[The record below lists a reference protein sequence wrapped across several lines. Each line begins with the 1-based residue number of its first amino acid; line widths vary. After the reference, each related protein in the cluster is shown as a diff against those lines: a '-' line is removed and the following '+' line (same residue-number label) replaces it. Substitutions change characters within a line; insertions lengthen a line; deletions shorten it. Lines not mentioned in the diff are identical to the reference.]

1 MIYMLL
7 LFSSI
12 LLGACVR
19 DIIDDVPV
27 PDEDNEIDKNKG
39 FSGKSNK
46 SIIDLKEEADYLISK
61 FESDKSDIEIL
72 KELELCEKE
81 LKDIYKH
88 VLGFLLEMVRE
99 DDPYGDHSDLEN
111 MFFKELG
118 IFQN

>member
-1 MIYMLL
+1 MEFLENKNRKL
-7 LFSSI
+7 QDKLNKVEE
-12 LLGACVR
+12 A
-19 DIIDDVPV
+19 
-27 PDEDNEIDKNKG
+27 NE
-39 FSGKSNK
+39 
-46 SIIDLKEEADYLISK
+46 DLK
-61 FESDKSDIEIL
+61 
-72 KELELCEKE
+72 KE

>member
-1 MIYMLL
+1 MGKCQKNIEAARRITVMQYLETYHPGEL
-7 LFSSI
+7 
-12 LLGACVR
+12 VR
-19 DIIDDVPV
+19 KTDR
-27 PDEDNEIDKNKG
+27 E
-39 FSGKSNK
+39 
-46 SIIDLKEEADYLISK
+46 YL
-61 FESDKSDIEIL
+61 
-72 KELELCEKE
+72 

>member
-1 MIYMLL
+1 MGKYQKNIEAARRITVMQYLETYHPGEL
-7 LFSSI
+7 
-12 LLGACVR
+12 VR
-19 DIIDDVPV
+19 KTDR
-27 PDEDNEIDKNKG
+27 E
-39 FSGKSNK
+39 
-46 SIIDLKEEADYLISK
+46 YL
-61 FESDKSDIEIL
+61 
-72 KELELCEKE
+72 